1 MARFNALWKSVG
13 GPGTPPAVDRRAVRA
28 RVNAVLDA
36 DRKERRIYMRQ
47 KIRAA
52 IAVAAI
58 AAAITGSALAVTN
71 NWDMVQLFFKGDT
84 ASAQEYVDSTARS
97 ASDENYTLTVE
108 SAMADETTVFLI
120 VTFTANNEESRE
132 FLFSDD
138 FYGIDTFS
146 IHSAEQIRADS
157 STPEESIPYVS
168 SVELGEIEIPDEN
181 SRSFHLRVT
190 ADQPVSA
197 LLVGSGYMD
206 RENAVEVPVTPAPSI
221 TLELGISGVGIPDLD
236 TPVPGTLTVERV
248 TLSPFTCHIECADL
262 PLTNGYFTE
271 PRIFFRMADG
281 SVRTQSQMLK
291 SYGGSIGSYDEFYTD
306 DAGIWYGRYYFDYKF
321 IGVQDL
327 ENIVSIIAFDVEYPL
342 DGSASIQLEHDPSLD
357 PFTLPA
363 FKTLTETSGFLIPV
377 RALTEQLGGVCRWD
391 PETGDVTCV
400 CRGVT
405 VVLHPGDDT
414 AEVNGQPVPMR
425 EPAAVQK
432 GSLTANAQLFTDA
445 WGLYAFVSRSRT
457 YIGDDIEITWSDW
470 YIVP

>member
-138 FYGIDTFS
+138 FYGIDTFN

-157 STPEESIPYVS
+157 STPKESIPYVS
-168 SVELGEIEIPDEN
+168 TVQLGEIDTPDEN
-181 SRSFHLRVT
+181 SRSFHLRVKV
-190 ADQPVSA
+190 DQPVSA

-206 RENAVEVPVTPAPSI
+206 RENAVEVSVTPAPSV
-221 TLELGISGVGIPDLD
+221 TVELGISGMGIPDYD
-236 TPVPGTLTVERV
+236 TPVPGTLAVERV
-248 TLSPFTCHIECADL
+248 IFSPFTCRIECADV
-262 PLTNGYFTE
+262 PLNDGYFTE

-291 SYGGSIGSYDEFYTD
+291 SNSGSRVDEQYTD
-306 DAGIWYGRYYFDYKF
+306 GDGISHGHYYFDYKF
-321 IGVQDL
+321 IEVQDL
-327 ENIVSIIAFDVEYPL
+327 EDIVSIIAFDTEYPL
-342 DGSASIQLEHDPSLD
+342 DGSAPIQLEHDPALD

-377 RALTEQLGGVCRWD
+377 RALTEQLGGTCDWD
-391 PETGDVTCV
+391 PDTGDVTCV
-400 CRGVT
+400 YRGVT
-405 VVLHPGDDT
+405 VVLHPGNDT
-414 AEVNGQPVPMR
+414 AEVNGQPVTMR
-425 EPAAVQK
+425 EPAAVQN

-445 WGLYAFVSRSRT
+445 WGLYAFVSRSIT
-457 YIGDDIEITWSDW
+457 YIGDDVEITWGDW